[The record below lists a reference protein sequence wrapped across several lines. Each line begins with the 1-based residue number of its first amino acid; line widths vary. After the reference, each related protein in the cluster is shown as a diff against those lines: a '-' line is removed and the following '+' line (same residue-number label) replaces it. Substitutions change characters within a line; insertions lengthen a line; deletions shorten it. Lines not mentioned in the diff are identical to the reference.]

1 MLSIGDTLIQ
11 FLRTIGW
18 ALAVSIGFSLGTAI
32 AIWIFGL
39 VSRDINEWAEIRNK
53 NYGVAAI
60 FVALIIMIGLL
71 VMSVVCLP

>member
-1 MLSIGDTLIQ
+1 MLSFSDTLLQ

-60 FVALIIMIGLL
+60 FVALIVMIGLL
-71 VMSVVCLP
+71 VMSVV

>member
-1 MLSIGDTLIQ
+1 MLSFGDTLIQ

-32 AIWIFGL
+32 AIWIFGI
-39 VSRDINEWAEIRNK
+39 VSRDINEWEEIRNK

-60 FVALIIMIGLL
+60 FVALIVMIGLL
-71 VMSVVCLP
+71 VMSVV

>member
-1 MLSIGDTLIQ
+1 VLSFGDTLMQ
-11 FLRTIGW
+11 YLRTIGW

-39 VSRDINEWAEIRNK
+39 VSRDINEWAEIKNR

-60 FVALIIMIGLL
+60 FVALIVMIGLL
-71 VMSVVCLP
+71 VMSVV

>member
-1 MLSIGDTLIQ
+1 MLSFGDTLMQ
-11 FLRTIGW
+11 YLRTIGW

-39 VSRDINEWAEIRNK
+39 VSRDINEWAEIKNR

-60 FVALIIMIGLL
+60 FVALIVMIGLL
-71 VMSVVCLP
+71 VMSVV

>member
-11 FLRTIGW
+11 YLRTIGW

-32 AIWIFGL
+32 AIWIFGI
-39 VSRDINEWAEIRNK
+39 VSRDINEWAEIRNR

-60 FVALIIMIGLL
+60 FVALIVMIGLL
-71 VMSVVCLP
+71 VMSVV

>member
-1 MLSIGDTLIQ
+1 MLSFSDTLIQ

-39 VSRDINEWAEIRNK
+39 VSRDINEWAEIRDK

-60 FVALIIMIGLL
+60 FVALIVMIGLL
-71 VMSVVCLP
+71 VMSVV